1 MKSKDFSKT
10 LLIVDDDPIFCKYVF
25 LHFSQRDLNIVTA
38 GTGNDAKKIC
48 KEQFVD
54 IVFLDQNLPDIKG
67 IDLCTYFLSCN
78 DQCKIIFITAFPCFK
93 TAVAALKEGVFD
105 YLSKPV
111 DLTELELALEKSLRT
126 LSLEKTEQIQGYH
139 TRRQNEETTLIEN
152 HGGLGGLH
160 DLVKRSASSSSP
172 VLITGETGVGKSIV
186 AKSIH
191 FNSQAR
197 DGPFININ
205 CATFSES
212 LIESELFGHEKGAF
226 TGAEVAKKG
235 IFEMAEGGTLF
246 LDEIGMLPLHLQTK
260 LLGVLDDHSVRRL
273 GCEFSRPVNVRII
286 SATNLDIEQA
296 VVDKCFRQ
304 DLYFRLSVI
313 RIVVPP
319 LRQRPH
325 DISELCRFFL
335 KKVAKNQNISL
346 PEEEEAVLKAYH
358 WPGNI
363 RELKNIIER
372 SFILRSN
379 EILRPSLLLNH
390 HQGFP
395 AEAGPASLSSL
406 SPSQRLK
413 LMTLWEMERNHIQE
427 TLLACSGNRTHAAKS
442 LGISRATLIRKL
454 KAYQDQEGTDHNE
467 TLF

>member
-10 LLIVDDDPIFCKYVF
+10 LLIVDDDPIFCKYVT
-25 LHFSQRDLNIVTA
+25 LHFSQRDLNIVSA
-38 GTGNDAKKIC
+38 GTGKDAKKIF
-48 KEQFVD
+48 KEQFID
-54 IVFLDQNLPDIKG
+54 IVFLDHNLPDIKG

-78 DQCKIIFITAFPCFK
+78 DQCKIIFITAYPSLK
-93 TAVAALKEGVFD
+93 TAVAALKGGVFD

-126 LSLEKTEQIQGYH
+126 LSLEQTEQIQGYH
-139 TRRQNEETTLIEN
+139 ARRQNEETALLMSHE
-152 HGGLGGLH
+152 GLGEVH
-160 DLVKRSASSSSP
+160 DVVKRSATSPSP
-172 VLITGETGVGKSIV
+172 VLITGETGAGKSIV

-191 FNSQAR
+191 FNSHVR

-226 TGAEVAKKG
+226 TGAETAKKG

-260 LLGVLDDHSVRRL
+260 LLGVLDDHTIRRL
-273 GCEFSRPVNVRII
+273 GGEFSRPVNVRII

-296 VVDKCFRQ
+296 VADKGFRQ

-325 DISELCRFFL
+325 DISGLCRFFL
-335 KKVAKNQNISL
+335 KKFAKNSNVRL
-346 PEEEEAVLKAYH
+346 PEEEEAVLKKYH

-372 SFILRSN
+372 SFVLRN
-379 EILRPSLLLNH
+379 HDTLRPSLLLNH
-390 HQGFP
+390 HQGFLP
-395 AEAGPASLSSL
+395 EAISSPL
-406 SPSQRLK
+406 PSPPSGHRAK
-413 LMTLWEMERNHIQE
+413 LTTLWEMEKKHISE
-427 TLLACSGNRTHAAKS
+427 ALLACSGNRTHAAKS

-454 KAYQDQEGTDHNE
+454 KVYQIQERSDHNE
-467 TLF
+467 TLS